1 MKFENTVL
9 NECGRAVYRFSL
21 ALTKNEDDARDVT
34 QQSFLLLFEK
44 KPDFNSVSALRV
56 WLIRCAKNIIYND
69 KRRTPTVSLDS
80 VNEIAVTD
88 TISFELCDL
97 LAVLCPD
104 LREVTE
110 LYYIEDM
117 TTKEIAKALCKPHGT
132 VRSSLS
138 RARQQLK
145 KIYKEEIL

>member
-34 QQSFLLLFEK
+34 QSAFLLLFEK
-44 KPDFNSVSALRV
+44 KPKFNDTRALRV
-56 WLIRCAKNIIYND
+56 WLIRCAKNIIYNEH
-69 KRRTPTVSLDS
+69 KRPKTVSLEQVS
-80 VNEIAVTD
+80 EIAVKD
-88 TISFELCDL
+88 ELSFELCDL
-97 LAVLCPD
+97 FSVLSPD
-104 LREVTE
+104 SSQVIE

-117 TTKEIAKALCKPHGT
+117 TTKEIAKALSKPHGT
-132 VRSSLS
+132 VRSTLS
-138 RARQQLK
+138 RARAQLK

>member
-21 ALTKNEDDARDVT
+21 TLTKNEEDAHDIT

-44 KPDFNSVSALRV
+44 KPTFNSVSAMRV
-56 WLIRCAKNIIYND
+56 WLIRCAKNIIYNEN
-69 KRRTPTVSLDS
+69 RRQKAVPIDS
-80 VNEIAVTD
+80 VGEIAVKD
-88 TISFELCDL
+88 TLSFELCNL
-97 LAVLCPD
+97 LSVLSPD
-104 LREVTE
+104 FREVIE

-117 TTKEIAKALCKPHGT
+117 TTKEIAKALSKPHGT
-132 VRSSLS
+132 VRSTLS
-138 RARQQLK
+138 RARAELK